1 MAHLYTEGLSVGY
14 EGVPLIRDISLRVEK
29 GEILTLIGPN
39 GAGKTT
45 IFNMLTGIYRPTSGS
60 ISLDGEDL
68 IGLKPWQFAKKGIT
82 RTFQN
87 IRLFSNA
94 TVADNV
100 KMAHTMHN
108 DQGLF
113 KCLLRLPSMKRSER
127 ALDEKVMELLDRLGL
142 ADKADLLAKNL
153 PYGDQRRLEI
163 ARALMTEPKLLL
175 LDEPVA
181 GMITAEME
189 DMARLVPKIRRDFG
203 ITIILIEHHM
213 NFVMPIADR
222 IKVLDFGKTIA
233 EGTPEKVQKD
243 PKVIEAYLGGGYAK
257 NGNAGS

>member
-1 MAHLYTEGLSVGY
+1 MSLLEVKNLSIMFGGLCAVDDFNLS
-14 EGVPLIRDISLRVEK
+14 VEK
-29 GEILTLIGPN
+29 GELIAVIGPN

-60 ISLDGEDL
+60 ISLDGENL
-68 IGLKPWQFAKKGIT
+68 VGLKPYQFAKKGIT

-100 KMAHTMHN
+100 KMAHTLHN
-108 DQGLF
+108 DQGLL
-113 KCLLRLPSMKRSER
+113 KCLLRLPSMRRSER

-189 DMARLVPKIRRDFG
+189 DMAKLVPQIRKDFG

-222 IKVLDFGKTIA
+222 IKVLDFGRTIA
-233 EGTPEKVQKD
+233 EGTPETVQKD
-243 PKVIEAYLGGGYAK
+243 PKVIEAYLGGGYTK